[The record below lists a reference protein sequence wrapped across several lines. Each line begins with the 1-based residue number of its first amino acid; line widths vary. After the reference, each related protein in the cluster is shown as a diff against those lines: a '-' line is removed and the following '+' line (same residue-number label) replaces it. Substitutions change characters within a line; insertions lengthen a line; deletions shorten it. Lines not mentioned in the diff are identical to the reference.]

1 MKRKIYLLTLTAT
14 LGLFA
19 SCSEDFLLR
28 TPETAISTGD
38 FFKTADDLKAYVNGL
53 YDDWGLLDRSQYTGW
68 EMSAML
74 DFESDN
80 AAFWQHRNYAVLLGV
95 GSPLTVGGW
104 DNWGSLRRVNVMLDN
119 LGNAGSIIPAEFNHY
134 VGIARYFRAMFYI
147 NKVQGYSDV
156 PWYSK
161 PLTSSDPDL
170 YKTQDSR
177 STVVDSIMADL
188 EFAAFGIKED
198 IGNRTQVNRFVALA
212 QISRFCLY
220 EGTYR
225 KYHSELNLASTA
237 NRFLERA
244 ASAAEEIILS
254 GRFSLAAGSVDEV
267 MSGTSIM
274 GCKAFRDLFSSLD
287 LKDNSEILM
296 WLDFNKGLDVRNR
309 MGNLMSSNTHRQYS
323 LSRSLME
330 SFLLRDG
337 SPFSTVTDYDKKE
350 FKDIFTNRDPRMAE
364 TFAYPGA
371 HMINPDRY
379 VLHVPDGG
387 GYDQIK
393 YFPES
398 SEKLTADNSGGWTGI
413 PLYRYAEVLLNYAE
427 AKAELGALQAF
438 DIARSVNLLRTR
450 AGMPDFD
457 PAREVDA
464 DLRAQYP
471 GVSDNNILAVR
482 RERRVE
488 LAGEGF
494 RKQDIHRWSVGALQ
508 VTPSSMQGIYV
519 PQLPYIFDSNG
530 NGPGGA
536 AGIAKNEAAKNALPQ
551 SVQSQA
557 DNWHYLDE
565 QELYLEHG
573 TYGHVRKKGD
583 ETRSFVSPKYYYTPI
598 PHNQIVLN
606 PNLVQSPFWK
616 SK

>member
-1 MKRKIYLLTLTAT
+1 LTLTAT

-28 TPETAISTGD
+28 TPETEISTGD
-38 FFKTADDLKAYVNGL
+38 FFKTADDLKAYVNGF
-53 YDDWGLLDRSQYTGW
+53 YNDGGLLIRNQYSGW
-68 EMSAML
+68 ENSAL
-74 DFESDN
+74 VDFESDN

-95 GSPLTVGGW
+95 GSPLTIGGW
-104 DNWGSLRRVNVMLDN
+104 NDWGSLRHVNVMLDN
-119 LGNAGSIIPAEFNHY
+119 LGNAAAVVPAELNHY
-134 VGIARYFRAMFYI
+134 AGIARYFRAMFYI

-156 PWYSK
+156 PWYNK
-161 PLTSSDPDL
+161 VLTSSDPDI

-177 STVVDSIMADL
+177 AAVVDSILADL

-212 QISRFCLY
+212 QLSRFCLY

-225 KYHSELNLASTA
+225 KYHPELNLASTA

-244 ASAAEEIILS
+244 ASAADEIIVS
-254 GRFSLAAGSVDEV
+254 GKFGLATGSVAEV
-267 MSGTSIM
+267 IPGTGIM
-274 GCKAFRDLFSSLD
+274 GCKAFRDIFSSLS
-287 LKDNSEILM
+287 LKDNPEILM
-296 WLDFNKGLDVRNR
+296 WLEFGGIIRNR
-309 MGNLMSSNTHRQYS
+309 LGNLMSSNTHRQYS

-337 SPFSTVTDYDKKE
+337 RPFSTVADYDKKE
-350 FKDIFTNRDPRMAE
+350 FKDIFANRDPRMAE

-371 HMINPDRY
+371 HMIDPDRY

-398 SEKLTADNSGGWTGI
+398 NSEQTADNSGGWTGI

-427 AKAELGALQAF
+427 AKAELGDLKEF
-438 DIARSVNLLRTR
+438 DIARSINLLRER
-450 AGMPDFD
+450 VGMEAFD
-457 PAREVDA
+457 AAREVDA

-471 GVSDNNILAVR
+471 GITDNNILALR

-508 VTPSSMQGIYV
+508 VATSSLQGIYV
-519 PQLPYIFDSNG
+519 PQLPYLYDSDG
-530 NGPGGA
+530 TGPGGMV
-536 AGIAKNEAAKNALPQ
+536 GIVKNEAAKNALPQ
-551 SVQSQA
+551 NVQDQA
-557 DNWHYLDE
+557 TNWHYLDE
-565 QELYLEHG
+565 QELYLENG
-573 TYGHVRKKGD
+573 TYGHVRKNGD
-583 ETRSFVSPKYYYTPI
+583 KLRSFVSPKYYYTPI
-598 PHNQIVLN
+598 PHDQIVLN
-606 PNLVQSPFWK
+606 PNLKQSPYWK
-616 SK
+616 

>member
-1 MKRKIYLLTLTAT
+1 MAT
-14 LGLFA
+14 FGLFA

-38 FFKTADDLKAYVNGL
+38 FFKTADDLRAYVNGL
-53 YDDWGLLDRSQYTGW
+53 YNDGGLLNRDQYTGW

-80 AAFWQHRNYAVLLGV
+80 AAFWQYRNYAVLLGV
-95 GSPLTVGGW
+95 GSPLTIGGW
-104 DNWGSLRRVNVMLDN
+104 DNWGSLRHVNVMLAN
-119 LGNAGSIIPAEFNHY
+119 LGNTGSIVPAEFNHY

-177 STVVDSIMADL
+177 AAVVDSIMADL

-225 KYHSELNLASTA
+225 KYHPELNLASTA

-244 ASAAEEIILS
+244 ASAADEIILS
-254 GRFSLAAGSVDEV
+254 GKFSLATGSVDEV
-267 MSGTSIM
+267 IPGTGIN
-274 GCKAFRDLFSSLD
+274 GCKAFRDLFSSLS
-287 LKDNSEILM
+287 LSNNPEILM

-309 MGNLMSSNTHRQYS
+309 LGNLMSQNTHRAYS

-337 SPFSTVTDYDKKE
+337 RPFSTVAGYKQKE
-350 FKDIFTNRDPRMAE
+350 FKDIFANRDPRLAE

-371 HMINPDRY
+371 HMTGPDRY
-379 VLHVPDGG
+379 VLHIPDAG

-427 AKAELGALQAF
+427 AKAELGALTAF
-438 DIARSVNLLRTR
+438 DLARSINLLRER
-450 AGMPDFD
+450 VGVAAFD
-457 PAREVDA
+457 AAREVDA

-494 RKQDIHRWSVGALQ
+494 RKIDIYRWCVGELQ
-508 VTPSSMQGIYV
+508 VAPSAMQGIYI
-519 PQLPYIFDSNG
+519 PQLPYIYDSNG
-530 NGPGGA
+530 TGPGGMS
-536 AGIAKNEAAKNALPQ
+536 GIEKNLASKNALPQ
-551 SVQSQA
+551 SVQDQA
-557 DNWHYLDE
+557 DNWYYLDE
-565 QELYLEHG
+565 LELYLDASG
-573 TYGHVRKKGD
+573 YVRKKGD
-583 ETRSFVSPKYYYTPI
+583 DARSFISPKYYYTPV
-598 PHNQIVLN
+598 PGNQILLN
-606 PNLVQSPFWK
+606 PNLVQSPFWT
-616 SK
+616 SSN